1 MERLF
6 DLNQWR
12 LDQLRP
18 EQIILIVLVLSVLI
32 ISVAVLLIILRRKSR
47 SVRELG
53 ISLKSFREANPCFYK
68 VMTSVLK
75 AGKSSD
81 LTSRGDVRAALRL
94 LQEKTRRKKN
104 LDRSSP
110 LLQKDGSAK
119 GREKAATMTILRA
132 VYMDESLC
140 RALPSNVVEDIDRY
154 LDSLTG

>member
-12 LDQLRP
+12 WDQLRP
-18 EQIILIVLVLSVLI
+18 EQIILLVLVLSVLI
-32 ISVAVLLIILRRKSR
+32 ISVAVLLIVLRRKSR
-47 SVRELG
+47 SMRELG
-53 ISLKSFREANPCFYK
+53 ISLKGFREANPCFYQ
-68 VMTSVLK
+68 VMTAVLK

-94 LQEKTRRKKN
+94 LQERSKRVKK

-110 LLQKDGSAK
+110 FLPKDGSAK
-119 GREKAATMTILRA
+119 GREQAATMTILRA
-132 VYMDESLC
+132 VYMDELLC
-140 RALPSNVVEDIDRY
+140 QALPSNVVENIDRY